1 MSKSVIERS
10 PEKERK
16 IVRANPQ
23 KGFRETNEIDA
34 AYQQVGDTPNRNTK
48 RWYGDIYDFYQN
60 NEC

>member
-1 MSKSVIERS
+1 MGKSFIKRYSERS
-10 PEKERK
+10 RK
-16 IVRANPQ
+16 IVREKPK

-34 AYQQVGDTPNRNTK
+34 AYEQVGDTPNRNTK